1 MNTPDY
7 VNKLNNIKSRVEK
20 YTQCNKKQSFTQNN
34 ILLPKTGFITKLPK
48 LPKLPKISYNSV
60 LFYAVPFVFTFI
72 ILLIW
77 NPKFVTK
84 EVTDQNNIVKRKRC
98 FKTILIISVIIGLIV
113 DVSIFAYFN
122 KK

>member
-7 VNKLNNIKSRVEK
+7 ENRLNDIKSRIGK
-20 YTQCNKKQSFTQNN
+20 YSQVCKKQSITSTN
-34 ILLPKTGFITKLPK
+34 IMTPRMGFIS
-48 LPKLPKISYNSV
+48 KIPNIPYNSV
-60 LFYAVPFVFTFI
+60 LFYIIPPVFTLI

-84 EVTDQNNIVKRKRC
+84 EVKNKDNVVTRKRN
-98 FKTILIISVIIGLIV
+98 FKILLIISVIVGIII
-113 DVSIFAYFN
+113 DISMFAYFN

>member
-7 VNKLNNIKSRVEK
+7 ANKLNDIKSRIGQ
-20 YTQCNKKQSFTQNN
+20 YTQNNKKQSSTTNN
-34 ILLPKTGFITKLPK
+34 ILAPKSGFITKLPNI
-48 LPKLPKISYNSV
+48 PYNSV
-60 LFYAVPFVFTFI
+60 LFYTVPPVFSFI

-84 EVTDQNNIVKRKRC
+84 EVTDQNNIVTRKRS
-98 FKTILIISVIIGLIV
+98 FKTILIISIIIGLII
-113 DVSIFAYFN
+113 DISMFAYFN

>member
-7 VNKLNNIKSRVEK
+7 VNKLNDIKSRVGQ
-20 YTQCNKKQSFTQNN
+20 YTQPTKKQSFTTNN
-34 ILLPKTGFITKLPK
+34 ILAPKTGFITKLPN
-48 LPKLPKISYNSV
+48 IQYNSV
-60 LFYAVPFVFTFI
+60 LFYTVPPVFSFI

-84 EVTDQNNIVKRKRC
+84 EVTDQNNIVTRKRN
-98 FKTILIISVIIGLIV
+98 FKTILIISIIIGLIV
-113 DVSIFAYFN
+113 DISMFAYFN